1 MSKILGSE
9 NAKSLH
15 DNRKKM
21 YSQAEQYRNFFIDKI
36 TGLIDEKYL
45 EKRVCP
51 VCRASDSREI
61 FKKNG
66 GTYVCCNQCEMVF
79 LNPVFKDDE
88 LMSYYQFNNSN
99 QALAH
104 ESESDFYRRI
114 YTAGLEFIT
123 KYVAKGNLLDVG
135 CSSGLFLDIAASKF
149 SSCGI
154 ELNRAEVEIARSK
167 GHYVWD
173 QQIDQINLEGN
184 EQFDVITLWDVF
196 EHIKDG
202 KIYLDKLKE
211 KIKDDG
217 IIFMQIPSSD
227 SLAARIMREKCNM
240 FDGLEHVNLYSPKTI
255 TQLALNSGYKILAI
269 ESAIDELKPVMN
281 YLGYEDP
288 YNGSFIERND
298 LDFLT
303 PDLILSRMIG
313 YKLQVIIQREKS

>member
-15 DNRKKM
+15 ENRKKM

-51 VCRASDSREI
+51 VCSASDSREI

-88 LMSYYQFNNSN
+88 LVSYYQFNNSN

-104 ESESDFYRRI
+104 DSESDFYRRI

-167 GHYVWD
+167 GHHVWD

-184 EQFDVITLWDVF
+184 ERFDVITLWDVF

-217 IIFMQIPSSD
+217 IIFMQIPSAD

-303 PDLILSRMIG
+303 PDLILSRMMG
-313 YKLQVIIQREKS
+313 YKLQVIIQLEKS